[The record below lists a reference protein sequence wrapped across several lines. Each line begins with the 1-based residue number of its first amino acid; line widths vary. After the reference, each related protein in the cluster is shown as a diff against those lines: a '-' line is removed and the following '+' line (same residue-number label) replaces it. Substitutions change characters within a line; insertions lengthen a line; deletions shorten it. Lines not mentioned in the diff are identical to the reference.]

1 MDNDDHNFYNAHPRP
16 PSSVGYEASSDYV
29 LDDDDNDDDI
39 DQQHTQYNSFP
50 STTDSQPSH
59 ISNLSTAFEQ
69 YASNASLNGFTSEP
83 PQLAGSPDPHDFYR
97 SYRDLYRG
105 GLGEDLV
112 GSDNVFGGRDDG
124 MTTSRSQR
132 SVSANHR
139 PNGYSSSPLSS
150 RYNNRSDRHA
160 TSSPLPE
167 KPSTAIETSD
177 SQFSANVRPGQP
189 SLRALVNKFNQNR
202 DEVPPIPSKPGSRS
216 TSVNAS
222 PAKIYG
228 PKSFRSRVPA
238 EMAGSGQK
246 TMART
251 IPIVT
256 GRSEAMALQ
265 SPRKRIARERSTPT
279 IATVTSP
286 RASRK
291 PVPVSSNTYASQSM
305 TDLNSKKLNAP
316 QKPLFGEVVPVNGTT
331 LDPGY
336 GIPGGRRRRGSE
348 GSMHT
353 PNPMFTEDR
362 NASYARVSPSSPTAW
377 YLGVTPSLEGI
388 NLDKPIPARPTG
400 GMHQRSRSD
409 FTGSTSRPPLLSS
422 LGKPITIMSPPQE
435 QVSPLMSPLTAKRH
449 SQSRIPISTRRPS
462 VTSDSG
468 NSSPSTRAN
477 SFVGQSAVYRKPIVN
492 GVNTFTNPK
501 PGAKLANADHQ
512 AALSSSRRSPRHRN
526 LSPIRAQARTSP
538 RLKAFISEA
547 QPMKSPPLRSS
558 RPRQPVST
566 ATTSASR
573 ARAADRVADN
583 ASRNSSKTRD
593 PKQKK
598 PPELG
603 NVDFAARRQRIQQA
617 FTKTVEENRRKG
629 EIEAEKRR
637 SSLVSSS
644 HQVLEVVPQ
653 TEQTTPEGPFEDA
666 SRTDPIG
673 LTNLQDQLCTNS
685 PWETPKSKRELTIN
699 TAPLS
704 ERSVLDLSQEDSP
717 TLGVANRFLT
727 SRQFQQDSPTPPSE
741 EDPASA
747 VTTGTAETFFDN
759 EPQDETPGSN
769 EDHRTLLNQ
778 VMDLR
783 KPSPGELGEPLDPLL
798 PSVSLEDSTSAS
810 DRDDRESIQIM
821 LGATPISETANAKGT
836 LQMDEEADTVIEPD
850 GKWTTNVTA
859 PPDHEPRH
867 EPLLDRGRDGIAQT
881 DLTRELNPPGQ
892 GVSGHVSMSTD
903 ASGSS
908 QPMWSPNSMSSLLSE
923 RTTLDS
929 DSYNTINRVL
939 DSYHESIRMPSE
951 TITDIQQRLFSQ
963 SPDIARRGEWDPRKT
978 TQIYL
983 EALRKTNY
991 TQQKVVPEP
1000 LNVTGRKS
1008 DEVVQFIPPIREEYA
1023 DAQRPEAEVEEETD
1037 MDGDRCEE
1045 VDSHDPSIA
1054 DGLEVIDTPLN
1065 PQRASLNHPDDF
1077 TNTSPSLLDWMHR
1090 QQPENFTEDN
1100 TLLSPTKYMG
1110 PGGSGVYEK
1119 SDISETDRP
1128 RTPQF
1133 LSEDAQTS
1141 LPDIPRTG
1149 GGLGILDINVESPH
1163 DGSFPSELHP
1173 AVPGESTQSVIHATL
1188 KRKTP
1193 SSPPDVKTPPPPTIT
1208 YIRHHPPGM
1217 GSVTESPPQEPGT
1230 ATIFPSSSEVLGAT
1244 RELVNPGITSA
1255 PADRI
1260 LRTGSPTPEQKR
1272 LATRRHIIKELVETE
1287 SKYGQDMKVVDDIYK
1302 GTSNIIVISAEDVK
1316 VLFGNSEQIVAFSTH
1331 FLDALKQAAKSVYVL
1346 PKSRRWKSQRDS
1358 VATSTSGN
1366 TDDQSSLNGPTDLT
1380 DEEMDRKTM
1389 IGEAFVHHMAELEK
1403 VYAEYLRNHDSANQ
1417 KLASLQKNDKVKI
1430 WLKECQLYASD
1441 LTTAWDLDSLLVKPV
1456 QRILK
1461 YPLLLQSLLAQTP
1474 VNHPDFIAL
1483 DNAAREIVAVSTRI
1497 NEAKKRAEQF
1507 EQATNSGRRRKDFDT
1522 KKIKIK
1528 FPIKVPENVQDK
1540 EYDKVAEKFNL
1551 CFFQL
1556 QLVMRDVEDY
1566 NKKFVIEWA
1575 SKWNEVVTA
1584 IEGYID
1590 VGHPTYP
1597 EVESRYRKLR
1607 MSTREIMN
1615 TALPDHVRL
1624 DDNWGWVYHIADRV
1638 ID

>member
-16 PSSVGYEASSDYV
+16 PSSAGYEASSDYI
-29 LDDDDNDDDI
+29 LDDDNDDDI
-39 DQQHTQYNSFP
+39 DQQHTQYHNFP
-50 STTDSQPSH
+50 STTDTQPSH
-59 ISNLSTAFEQ
+59 ISNLSTTFEQ
-69 YASNASLNGFTSEP
+69 YASNASVNGFTSEP
-83 PQLAGSPDPHDFYR
+83 PQLASSPDPHDFYR

-112 GSDNVFGGRDDG
+112 DSDNVFGEKYDG

-132 SVSANHR
+132 SASANHR
-139 PNGYSSSPLSS
+139 PNGYTSSPLSS

-167 KPSTAIETSD
+167 KSSSTATETSD
-177 SQFSANVRPGQP
+177 LPFQTKVRPSQP

-202 DEVPPIPSKPGSRS
+202 DEVPPIPNKPGSRS

-222 PAKIYG
+222 PARIYG
-228 PKSFRSRVPA
+228 SKSFRSRVPS
-238 EMAGSGQK
+238 EMAGSGHK

-251 IPIVT
+251 IPIAA
-256 GRSEAMALQ
+256 GRSEPMALQ
-265 SPRKRIARERSTPT
+265 SPRKRIARERSNPT

-291 PVPVSSNTYASQSM
+291 PVPVSSSTYASQSM
-305 TDLNSKKLNAP
+305 TDLSSRKVDIP
-316 QKPLFGEVVPVNGTT
+316 RRPLFGEVLPVNATT

-336 GIPGGRRRRGSE
+336 GIPDGRRRRGSE

-353 PNPMFTEDR
+353 PNPMFSEDR
-362 NASYARVSPSSPTAW
+362 KASYARVSPSSPTAW

-435 QVSPLMSPLTAKRH
+435 QHSPLMSPLTAKRH
-449 SQSRIPISTRRPS
+449 SQSKIPISTRRPS

-526 LSPIRAQARTSP
+526 LSPIRAQTGTSP
-538 RLKAFISEA
+538 RLKAYISEA

-573 ARAADRVADN
+573 ARAADRVVDN
-583 ASRNSSKTRD
+583 ASRNSSRTRD

-617 FTKTVEENRRKG
+617 FTKTVEENKRKG

-637 SSLVSSS
+637 SSLVPSA
-644 HQVLEVVPQ
+644 HQVLEVEPQ
-653 TEQTTPEGPFEDA
+653 TEQTAPEGPLGDA
-666 SRTDPIG
+666 SKTDPIG
-673 LTNLQDQLCTNS
+673 PTSVQDQLCTTS
-685 PWETPKSKRELTIN
+685 PWETPKSQRELTIN

-727 SRQFQQDSPTPPSE
+727 SRQFQYDSPTPPSE
-741 EDPASA
+741 EDPTSA

-759 EPQDETPGSN
+759 EPQDETPGPSG
-769 EDHRTLLNQ
+769 DHRTLLNQ

-783 KPSPGELGEPLDPLL
+783 KPSPGELDESVDPLL

-810 DRDDRESIQIM
+810 DRDDSESIQIM
-821 LGATPISETANAKGT
+821 LGATPISETANARDT
-836 LQMDEEADTVIEPD
+836 LQMDEEADTVIESD
-850 GKWTTNVTA
+850 DKWSTNVTA
-859 PPDHEPRH
+859 SLDHEPRH
-867 EPLLDRGRDGIAQT
+867 EPSLDHGRDGIAQT
-881 DLTRELNPPGQ
+881 DLTRELNLPRQ

-908 QPMWSPNSMSSLLSE
+908 QPMWSPDSMSSLLSD

-963 SPDIARRGEWDPRKT
+963 SPDIARRGEWDARKM

-983 EALRKTNY
+983 QTLGKTNY

-1008 DEVVQFIPPIREEYA
+1008 DEVVQLIPPIREEYA
-1023 DAQRPEAEVEEETD
+1023 DAQGPEAEVEEEID
-1037 MDGDRCEE
+1037 MDVDRREE

-1054 DGLEVIDTPLN
+1054 EGLEVIDAPN

-1090 QQPENFTEDN
+1090 PQAESFTEDN

-1110 PGGSGVYEK
+1110 PGGSGFYERP
-1119 SDISETDRP
+1119 DISETDHP
-1128 RTPQF
+1128 RTPPF
-1133 LSEDAQTS
+1133 RSEDAQTS
-1141 LPDIPRTG
+1141 LPDIPHTG

-1173 AVPGESTQSVIHATL
+1173 AALSESTRSVIHATP
-1188 KRKTP
+1188 KRKSLPSPPGAKTP
-1193 SSPPDVKTPPPPTIT
+1193 SPPTVT
-1208 YIRHHPPGM
+1208 YIRNRTLGM

-1230 ATIFPSSSEVLGAT
+1230 ATIFPSSSEALGAT
-1244 RELVNPGITSA
+1244 RELINSGVTSA
-1255 PADRI
+1255 PADKI
-1260 LRTGSPTPEQKR
+1260 VRTGSPTPEQKR
-1272 LATRRHIIKELVETE
+1272 LATRRHVIKELVETE

-1380 DEEMDRKTM
+1380 DEETDRKTT
-1389 IGEAFVHHMAELEK
+1389 IGEVFMHHMAELEK

-1441 LTTAWDLDSLLVKPV
+1441 LTTAWNLDSLLVKPV

-1507 EQATNSGRRRKDFDT
+1507 EQATNSGRKRKDFDT

-1540 EYDKVAEKFNL
+1540 DYDKVAERFNL

-1575 SKWNEVVTA
+1575 SKWNEVVSA

-1624 DDNWGWVYHIADRV
+1624 DSGWGWLTTLLTE
-1638 ID
+1638 

>member
-1 MDNDDHNFYNAHPRP
+1 MDNGDHNFYNAHPRP
-16 PSSVGYEASSDYV
+16 PSSAGYQASSDYI
-29 LDDDDNDDDI
+29 LDDDNDDDI
-39 DQQHTQYNSFP
+39 DHQHPQYHIFP
-50 STTDSQPSH
+50 STTNSQPSH

-69 YASNASLNGFTSEP
+69 YASNASVNGFTNEA
-83 PQLAGSPDPHDFYR
+83 PQLASSPDPHDFYR

-105 GLGEDLV
+105 GLAEDLV
-112 GSDNVFGGRDDG
+112 DSNNVFGERDDG

-139 PNGYSSSPLSS
+139 PNGYTSSPLAS

-167 KPSTAIETSD
+167 KSSAATETSD
-177 SQFSANVRPGQP
+177 SPFSSKARPSQP

-216 TSVNAS
+216 ASVNAS
-222 PAKIYG
+222 PARTYG
-228 PKSFRSRVPA
+228 SKTFRSRVPS
-238 EMAGSGQK
+238 EVAGSGQK
-246 TMART
+246 TMTRT
-251 IPIVT
+251 IPVAT
-256 GRSEAMALQ
+256 GRSEPMALQ
-265 SPRKRIARERSTPT
+265 SPRKRIARERSNPS

-291 PVPVSSNTYASQSM
+291 PVPVSSSTYASQSL
-305 TDLNSKKLNAP
+305 TDLSSKKLDIP
-316 QKPLFGEVVPVNGTT
+316 RKPLFGEVLPVNATT

-353 PNPMFTEDR
+353 PNPMFSEDR

-377 YLGVTPSLEGI
+377 YLGVTPNLEGI

-409 FTGSTSRPPLLSS
+409 FTGSTSKPPLLSS

-435 QVSPLMSPLTAKRH
+435 QHSPLMSPLTAKRH

-492 GVNTFTNPK
+492 GVNVFTNPK

-512 AALSSSRRSPRHRN
+512 AALNSSRRSPRHRN
-526 LSPIRAQARTSP
+526 LSPIRAQAGTSP

-583 ASRNSSKTRD
+583 ASRNSSRTRD
-593 PKQKK
+593 PRQKK

-603 NVDFAARRQRIQQA
+603 GVDFAARRQRIQQA
-617 FTKTVEENRRKG
+617 FTKTVEENKRKG

-637 SSLVSSS
+637 SSLVPSS
-644 HQVLEVVPQ
+644 HQVPEVVPQ
-653 TEQTTPEGPFEDA
+653 TEQTALEGPLEDA
-666 SRTDPIG
+666 SKTDPIG
-673 LTNLQDQLCTNS
+673 PTNVQDQLCTDS
-685 PWETPKSKRELTIN
+685 LWETPKSKRELTIN

-727 SRQFQQDSPTPPSE
+727 SRQFQYDSPTPPSE
-741 EDPASA
+741 EDPTSA

-759 EPQDETPGSN
+759 EPQDQTPAPSG
-769 EDHRTLLNQ
+769 DHRTLLSQ

-783 KPSPGELGEPLDPLL
+783 KSSPGELDEPVDPMLSAV
-798 PSVSLEDSTSAS
+798 PLEDSISAS
-810 DRDDRESIQIM
+810 DRDDSESIQIM
-821 LGATPISETANAKGT
+821 LGATPICETSNARDT
-836 LQMDEEADTVIEPD
+836 LQISEEAGTVIDSDE
-850 GKWTTNVTA
+850 KWSTNVTA
-859 PPDHEPRH
+859 SVGHEPRH
-867 EPLLDRGRDGIAQT
+867 EPLFDQDRNGISET
-881 DLTRELNPPGQ
+881 DLTRELSPPRQ

-903 ASGSS
+903 ASRFS
-908 QPMWSPNSMSSLLSE
+908 QPMWSPDSMSSLLSD

-939 DSYHESIRMPSE
+939 DSYHDSIRMPSE
-951 TITDIQQRLFSQ
+951 TITDIQRRLFSQ
-963 SPDIARRGEWDPRKT
+963 SPDIARRGEWDARKM

-983 EALRKTNY
+983 QARGKTDY

-1000 LNVTGRKS
+1000 LKVTGVKS
-1008 DEVVQFIPPIREEYA
+1008 DEVVQLIPPIQEEYA
-1023 DAQRPEAEVEEETD
+1023 DAQGLETEVEEETD
-1037 MDGDRCEE
+1037 VDGDRCEE

-1054 DGLEVIDTPLN
+1054 AGLEVIDAPN
-1065 PQRASLNHPDDF
+1065 RQRASLNHLDDF

-1090 QQPENFTEDN
+1090 AQADNFTGDN
-1100 TLLSPTKYMG
+1100 ALLPPTKYMG
-1110 PGGSGVYEK
+1110 PGASGIYEK

-1128 RTPQF
+1128 KTPSF
-1133 LSEDAQTS
+1133 GSEDAQTS
-1141 LPDIPRTG
+1141 LPNIPHTG

-1163 DGSFPSELHP
+1163 DGSFTSELHA
-1173 AVPGESTQSVIHATL
+1173 AVPGESTRTVIHATP
-1188 KRKTP
+1188 KRKSLT
-1193 SSPPDVKTPPPPTIT
+1193 SPPGAKTPPPPTDT
-1208 YIRHHPPGM
+1208 YIKHRAPAM
-1217 GSVTESPPQEPGT
+1217 GLVTESPPQEPGT
-1230 ATIFPSSSEVLGAT
+1230 ATIFPSSSEALGAA
-1244 RELVNPGITSA
+1244 RELVSPGVTST
-1255 PADRI
+1255 PADKVV
-1260 LRTGSPTPEQKR
+1260 RTGSPTPEQKR

-1380 DEEMDRKTM
+1380 DEEMDRKTT
-1389 IGEAFVHHMAELEK
+1389 IGETFVHHMAELEK

-1461 YPLLLQSLLAQTP
+1461 YPLLLQSLLLHTP
-1474 VNHPDFIAL
+1474 VNHPDFLAL
-1483 DNAAREIVAVSTRI
+1483 DNAAREIVGVSTRI

-1507 EQATNSGRRRKDFDT
+1507 EQATNSGRKRKDFD

-1528 FPIKVPENVQDK
+1528 FPIKVPENIQDK
-1540 EYDKVAEKFNL
+1540 DYDKVAEKFNL

-1575 SKWNEVVTA
+1575 SKWNEVVSA

-1615 TALPDHVRL
+1615 TALPDHVRF
-1624 DDNWGWVYHIADRV
+1624 DGDSGWLTTLLIE
-1638 ID
+1638 